1 MSTINVK
8 LYDILRQD
16 FKLSDAKAKE
26 FAEAIHEVASESTS
40 MTEFKSAIKEDLLK
54 LELKFVS
61 KIKDTKIDVYK
72 GIFIS
77 SVVQLIAILGS
88 VIAIVKYMVQK

>member
-8 LYDILRQD
+8 LYNLLRQD

-26 FAEAIHEVASESTS
+26 FAEAINEVASESTS
-40 MTEFKSAIKEDLLK
+40 MTEFKSTLKEDLLK

-61 KIKDTKIDVYK
+61 EIKDTKIDIYK

-77 SVVQLIAILGS
+77 SIVQLIAILGG
-88 VIAIVKYMVQK
+88 VLAIVKYMAQK